1 MVDPVKIHKQYIFV
15 TSVFVVAILLLFV
28 IFMGAV
34 RSNGVSPQQVRFD
47 KGWTVTY
54 KGEKTPI
61 VSLRNFT
68 FPKRLM
74 AGDTLI
80 LEGSVP
86 ANSPIAHPV
95 FRFKT
100 NHCAV
105 EVFEN
110 GKSLYEY
117 GKDSDFPGSGYHYV
131 YLDPSDVQKLKVV
144 LVEKV
149 DNRIVHISNYSLL
162 PGKYALSDYSSRHI
176 FALVIGIFLILF
188 GGIAVLIGFI
198 MRIYGVNYFRLLM
211 IGALSFTFGV
221 WTMCYTKLIQLVSF
235 NLTLNTTLEYLCL
248 YFSPLPFT
256 LLLWNMQR
264 MHLGRQKTLVMKF
277 LVGYEIAFMTV
288 TSFLHFSGQCDF
300 PKTLVFFHASVFA
313 GLIYFVFAGILYNKK
328 MDISGKLL
336 TRGVLFFAIFVVLD
350 LIRFNIARFVSVDIP
365 LLDSTWTPV
374 GMLGFVLL
382 LVQSYIVYLI
392 YILEDRAEKGILATM
407 AFLDALTGLYN
418 RAKCQQIFEILD
430 KNFGDYAIVSIDMN
444 GLKAVNDKYGH
455 NEGDKLIKAF
465 AEVFKEAFA
474 GIGTAIRVGGDE
486 FMAIVRSEH
495 VADVSDAI
503 TKMKDL
509 QSARSEELPEPL
521 NSAYGVAYK
530 HEFLKNGFSIVEEN
544 RIEAEKVYHL
554 ADERMYAMK
563 ASMKSKLARKE

>member
-1 MVDPVKIHKQYIFV
+1 MIDPGKIHKQHILV
-15 TSVFVVAILLLFV
+15 ASVSAVVLLLLFV
-28 IFMGAV
+28 VFLGVV
-34 RSNGVSPQQVRFD
+34 RSCCVSPQQEHLD

-61 VSLRNFT
+61 VSLRNYT

-74 AGDTLI
+74 TGDTLI
-80 LEGSVP
+80 LEGVVP
-86 ANSPIAHPV
+86 ANSSIAHPV

-100 NHCAV
+100 NHCSV

-131 YLDPSDVQKLKVV
+131 YLEPSDVQKLKVV
-144 LVEKV
+144 LVEQV
-149 DNRIVHISNYSLL
+149 DHRIVHISNYTLL

-188 GGIAVLIGFI
+188 GGLAVLIGSI

-211 IGALSFTFGV
+211 IGLLSFTFGT
-221 WTMCYTKLIQLVSF
+221 WTMCYTKLIQLVSYS
-235 NLTLNTTLEYLCL
+235 LTVNTVLEYLCL

-264 MHLGRQKTLVMKF
+264 SHLSRQKTLVMKL
-277 LVGYEIAFMTV
+277 LVVYEIVFMVT
-288 TSFLHFSGQCDF
+288 TSFLHFSGLFEF
-300 PKTLVFFHASVFA
+300 PKTLVLFHASVFA
-313 GLIYFVFAGILYNKK
+313 GLLYFVFAGILYNKK
-328 MDISGKLL
+328 MDISGKIL
-336 TRGVLFFAIFVVLD
+336 TRGVLFFAIFVVAD
-350 LIRFNIARFVSVDIP
+350 LIRFNVARFVAVDNP
-365 LLDSTWTPV
+365 LLESTWTPV
-374 GMLGFVLL
+374 GTLGFVLL

-418 RAKCQQIFEILD
+418 RAKCQQIFDILD
-430 KNFGDYAIVSIDMN
+430 KNFGDYAIISIDMN
-444 GLKAVNDKYGH
+444 GLKTVNDKHGH
-455 NEGDKLIKAF
+455 NEGDRLIKTF

-495 VADVSDAI
+495 VADVSECI
-503 TKMKDL
+503 SKMKEL
-509 QSARSEELPEPL
+509 QAVRSEGLPEPL
-521 NSAYGVAYK
+521 SVAYGVAYK

-563 ASMKSKLARKE
+563 ASMKSKLARL

>member
-1 MVDPVKIHKQYIFV
+1 MVDPGKIHKQYVFV
-15 TSVFVVAILLLFV
+15 TSISVVVILLLFV
-28 IFMGAV
+28 IFLGVV
-34 RSNGVSPQQVRFD
+34 RTNGVSPQQERFD

-61 VSLRNFT
+61 VSLKNFT

-74 AGDTLI
+74 NGDTLI

-86 ANSPIAHPV
+86 ANSSIAHPV
-95 FRFKT
+95 FRLKT
-100 NHCAV
+100 NHCSV

-110 GKSLYEY
+110 GISLYEY

-131 YLDPSDVQKLKVV
+131 YLNPSEVQKLKVV

-149 DNRIVHISNYSLL
+149 DNRIIHISNYSLL

-188 GGIAVLIGFI
+188 GGIAVLIGAI
-198 MRIYGVNYFRLLM
+198 MRVYGVNYFRLLM
-211 IGALSFTFGV
+211 IGVLSFTFGV

-235 NLTLNTTLEYLCL
+235 NLTINTTLEYLCL

-264 MHLGRQKTLVMKF
+264 THLGRQKTLVMKF
-277 LVGYEIAFMTV
+277 LVAYEIVFLV
-288 TSFLHFSGQCDF
+288 LTSSLHFSGLCDF

-328 MDISGKLL
+328 MDMSGKIL
-336 TRGVLFFAIFVVLD
+336 TRGVLFFAIFVVAD
-350 LIRFNIARFVSVDIP
+350 LIRFNIARFVAVDIP
-365 LLDSTWTPV
+365 LLESTWTPV

-407 AFLDALTGLYN
+407 AYLDALTGLYN

-430 KNFGDYAIVSIDMN
+430 KNFGDYAIISIDMN
-444 GLKAVNDKYGH
+444 GLKTVNDKYGH
-455 NEGDKLIKAF
+455 NEGDRLIKTF
-465 AEVFKEAFA
+465 AEVFKETFT
-474 GIGTAIRVGGDE
+474 GVGTAIRVGGDE

-495 VADVSDAI
+495 VADVNDAI
-503 TKMKDL
+503 SNMKDL
-509 QSARSEELPEPL
+509 EKERSEKLPVPL
-521 NSAYGVAYK
+521 EVAYGVAYK
-530 HEFLKNGFSIVEEN
+530 HEFLKHGFSEIEEAN
-544 RIEAEKVYHL
+544 IEAEKVYHL

-563 ASMKSKLARKE
+563 ASMKSKLVRKE